1 MYTLYIYNIIYIY
14 IIRTII
20 LRINEHQYLAIR
32 NFLNLFLKILIDKF
46 VFLSC
51 GGSLFYLIVDE
62 ELNFL
67 LSYLMQWVI
76 GWCSI
81 VELLLRKI
89 LVFGLCFILFRK
101 L

>member
-14 IIRTII
+14 IYSHDNIT
-20 LRINEHQYLAIR
+20 NKHQCLAIR
-32 NFLNLFLKILIDKF
+32 NFFNFFLKILIDKF
-46 VFLSC
+46 LFLSC
-51 GGSLFYLIVDE
+51 GGSLFHLIVDA

-81 VELLLRKI
+81 VELLLRKS